1 MWSKEIRQK
10 YFIGKLGFTA
20 SEADPC
26 LLKKEMYARLPGK
39 EGRNAK
45 ADVSEVT
52 TTRNNKL
59 EHVPC
64 PPGMEKTYIEAL
76 ICE

>member
-1 MWSKEIRQK
+1 
-10 YFIGKLGFTA
+10 
-20 SEADPC
+20 
-26 LLKKEMYARLPGK
+26 MYARLPGK